1 MEYSDEEYSSSIS
14 EAGSMEDRDIDVEM
28 SSPMLAVND
37 TIGNDNEVIPAP
49 LPSPALTSQ
58 GHCQLPTGFRPTPL
72 LSPWSNRLER
82 TTRVATP
89 ILPNTHSSPLASR
102 LKVQLPHTSPASNSS
117 SSHMRHRHPQAN
129 PSDMAGLLEVPSP
142 IDEDEIPT
150 PPSAAEAAGSQL
162 SLLSVNDMEIEP
174 GDSGE
179 VPAIALQRTAT
190 GLALDGAGPVVGGDS
205 AIADG
210 FEPMETL
217 ANGSLDAG
225 LFVRKQRA
233 RSGALSSGG
242 SPSASPART
251 TMGPGVGGFGIGLGR
266 GEHKRGL
273 SVGYRADCQKC
284 VMRVPGHMNHFTL

>member
-1 MEYSDEEYSSSIS
+1 MQDH
-14 EAGSMEDRDIDVEM
+14 DIDMEM
-28 SSPMLAVND
+28 SSPALAVDD
-37 TIGNDNEVIPAP
+37 TIGNDDEVTPAP
-49 LPSPALTSQ
+49 LPSPALAAQ
-58 GHCQLPTGFRPTPL
+58 GHCRLPTGFRPLANPT

-89 ILPNTHSSPLASR
+89 ILPNTHGSPLASR
-102 LKVQLPHTSPASNSS
+102 LKVQLPHSSPASNPS
-117 SSHMRHRHPQAN
+117 SSHIRHRHPQAN

-162 SLLSVNDMEIEP
+162 SLLSVNDMEVEP
-174 GDSGE
+174 GDSAG

-190 GLALDGAGPVVGGDS
+190 GLGKFGTESDVEGDS
-205 AIADG
+205 AIADDS
-210 FEPMETL
+210 EPMDAL
-217 ANGSLDAG
+217 ANNSLDAG

-251 TMGPGVGGFGIGLGR
+251 TVGSGLGGFGIGMGR

>member
-1 MEYSDEEYSSSIS
+1 MQDH
-14 EAGSMEDRDIDVEM
+14 DVDVEM
-28 SSPMLAVND
+28 SSPSSAAADM
-37 TIGNDNEVIPAP
+37 IGDGDEEVPSVP
-49 LPSPALTSQ
+49 LPSPVATSQ
-58 GHCQLPTGFRPTPL
+58 RHCHLATGFRPTPA
-72 LSPWSNRLER
+72 LSPWSNRLAH

-102 LKVQLPHTSPASNSS
+102 LKVQLPHSSPASSSS
-117 SSHMRHRHPQAN
+117 SSHIRHRHPQAN

-162 SLLSVNDMEIEP
+162 SLLSVNDMEVEP
-174 GDSGE
+174 GSGDG

-190 GLALDGAGPVVGGDS
+190 GLAMGGGGTVVEGDS
-205 AIADG
+205 AIADE
-210 FEPMETL
+210 FEPIELL
-217 ANGSLDAG
+217 ANASLDAG

-251 TMGPGVGGFGIGLGR
+251 TMGPGMGGFGIGMGR

>member
-1 MEYSDEEYSSSIS
+1 MQDH
-14 EAGSMEDRDIDVEM
+14 DVDVEM
-28 SSPMLAVND
+28 SSPASAADDMID
-37 TIGNDNEVIPAP
+37 GGEEVITAP
-49 LPSPALTSQ
+49 LPSPSATSQ
-58 GHCQLPTGFRPTPL
+58 GHCRLATGFRPTPA
-72 LSPWSNRLER
+72 LSPWSNRLAH

-102 LKVQLPHTSPASNSS
+102 LKFQLPHSSPASISS
-117 SSHMRHRHPQAN
+117 SSHIRHRHPQAN

-162 SLLSVNDMEIEP
+162 SLLSVNDMDVEP
-174 GDSGE
+174 GNADGL
-179 VPAIALQRTAT
+179 PGIALQRTAT
-190 GLALDGAGPVVGGDS
+190 GLDTDGAGSAADGDS
-205 AIADG
+205 AIAEE
-210 FEPMETL
+210 FEPMNAL
-217 ANGSLDAG
+217 ANGSLDLG

-233 RSGALSSGG
+233 RSGALSSGH

-251 TMGPGVGGFGIGLGR
+251 TMGPVVGGFGIGIGR